1 MAEGRG
7 GRTLTSGTA
16 GALGL
21 SSGTLRLARAVWDA
35 ESALLHA
42 LGLASEPI
50 TDIGNS
56 ET

>member
-1 MAEGRG
+1 MAEGGG